1 MFMHRNALDQSS
13 QRIEKCNSIL
23 NGWSTSEYLLYDE
36 RQVNLAKE
44 TVLNELS
51 RLNSLI
57 SMNCKSIDST
67 VIQTLHNLNSDKFD
81 ETKPE
86 LGKLNNKLAM
96 IIKNKDESIRDST
109 VQAVYDFLKGYF
121 LKNKNLRL
129 TYKEQVFKNST
140 EILDLVKIIG
150 GAVEQGS
157 EQNHFKD
164 KLEKA
169 YPVIQETFLLSI
181 DIMNEHLSS
190 AGDLKMR
197 LSGIGESERNGIE
210 RIAEDLLKVIKSVT
224 DFDSLVYGMLLMDL
238 NFLSSLMAKSLN
250 FANRQLLECAATAS
264 RQSIE
269 AASAF
274 FYLQLAREGTQ
285 TIPDIIG
292 DFIKEFQKY
301 MRDLLV
307 QNISKYL
314 IEEDEEDLQS
324 GRGNGT
330 TEFAEGIVAVN
341 SKKVNNCIGLA
352 IDKVNMYI
360 EEIANG
366 KHANSITFNVYTKT
380 YSDVMLKLGRK
391 LALLE
396 DYK

>member
-250 FANRQLLECAATAS
+250 FANRQLLDCAATAS

>member
-1 MFMHRNALDQSS
+1 MHRSALDQSS

-23 NGWSTSEYLLYDE
+23 NGWSSSEYLLFDE
-36 RQVNLAKE
+36 RQVSLAKE
-44 TVLNELS
+44 TVLSELS

-57 SMNCKSIDST
+57 STNCRSIDTT
-67 VIQTLHNLNSDKFD
+67 VVQILHNLNSDKFD
-81 ETKPE
+81 EIKPE
-86 LGKLNNKLAM
+86 LGKMNSSLSM
-96 IIKNKDESIRDST
+96 ILKNRDQTARDTS
-109 VQAVYDFLKGYF
+109 VQTIYEFLKGYF

-150 GAVEQGS
+150 GAIEQGS

-169 YPVIQETFLLSI
+169 YPIIQETMLLSL
-181 DIMNEHLSS
+181 DILNDHLSS
-190 AGDLKMR
+190 SGDLKMR
-197 LSGIGESERNGIE
+197 ISGIGQTERNSIE
-210 RIAEDLLKVIKSVT
+210 SITTDLLKLIRSVT

-238 NFLSSLMAKSLN
+238 NFLSSLITKSLC
-250 FANRQLLECAATAS
+250 FANRQLLECANTAS

-269 AASAF
+269 AANAF
-274 FYLQLAREGTQ
+274 FYIQLAREGTQ
-285 TIPDIIG
+285 TIPDIIA
-292 DFIKEFQKY
+292 DFIRAFQGFMKS
-301 MRDLLV
+301 LLIKNV
-307 QNISKYL
+307 SNYL
-314 IEEDEEDLQS
+314 IDEEEEDIQS
-324 GRGNGT
+324 NKGT
-330 TEFAEGIVAVN
+330 GTVDPFESIVCLNSKQVN
-341 SKKVNNCIGLA
+341 SCIDLA

-366 KHANSITFNVYTKT
+366 KHANSITFNVYSKT
-380 YSDVMLKLGRK
+380 YSDVMLKLSRK